1 MLNPPTESAIV
12 IKVPEVESVVG
23 THRRAL
29 DPSEEWGM
37 PAHVTLLYP
46 FLPPSDIDADVFTR
60 LETIVCRHQ
69 QFSVEFFR
77 AAWFD
82 DEVLWLSPEP
92 DLSFRRLTSDLFAA
106 FPETPPYGGS
116 ITYPTPHLTVADGA
130 GIHLMKMVES
140 IVTAKLPIKAEF
152 DSVSVMVGSRER
164 GSWKEIAGIPL
175 GVSVRTARGERTNHS
190 G

>member
-1 MLNPPTESAIV
+1 MLTPPVESAIV

-23 THRRAL
+23 THRQAL
-29 DPSEEWGM
+29 DPSEKWGM

-46 FLPPSDIDADVFTR
+46 FLPPSDIDAEVLAR

-69 QFSVEFFR
+69 QFSVEFLH
-77 AAWFD
+77 AGWFG

-92 DLSFRRLTSDLFAA
+92 DLSFRRLTTDLFVM

-130 GIHLMKMVES
+130 SVHLMKAVES
-140 IVTAKLPIKAEF
+140 IVTENLPIKAVF
-152 DSVSVMVGSRER
+152 DSVSVMIGSRES
-164 GSWKEIAGIPL
+164 GSWKTIAEL
-175 GVSVRTARGERTNHS
+175 ALTSV
-190 G
+190 